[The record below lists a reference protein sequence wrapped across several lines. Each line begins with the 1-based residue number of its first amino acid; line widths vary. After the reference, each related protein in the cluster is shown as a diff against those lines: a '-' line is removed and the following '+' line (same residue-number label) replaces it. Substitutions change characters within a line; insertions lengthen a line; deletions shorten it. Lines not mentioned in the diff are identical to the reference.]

1 LGFSDIIGH
10 RRQIEVIRRSI
21 ANGHLPPAYL
31 FYGDEGIGK
40 RLVALEL
47 ARALNCKARTPDGE
61 ACGTCRDCRNIESG
75 CHPNVS
81 LMGLEV
87 NEKTGR
93 PRQEIVIDQV
103 RAAQEFLSLR
113 AVGDGGKLLIVDGA
127 HLLNEE
133 AANALLK
140 TLEEPPAGSHVVLV
154 TSRPGS
160 LLQTIHSRCRSI
172 GFAPL
177 GETDVTEALVG
188 MRGMDE
194 SDARLVAKMTGGRLG
209 AALGSDPDELRQR
222 RESFIDLL
230 GLLAEGGEARLL
242 KKAEE
247 VSKTEGA
254 LEDLVFFGTLWFR
267 DVVVILLGGGS
278 EMTYNGDM
286 PDELEAWAER
296 LSLGRCEGALGLLS
310 ALGRSLERTFNK
322 RLLAEETFIRVREEV
337 LA

>member
-1 LGFSDIIGH
+1 MGFSDIIGH
-10 RRQIEVIRRSI
+10 GRQIEVIRRSI

-47 ARALNCKARTPDGE
+47 AKTLNCTSPGPDGD
-61 ACGTCRDCRNIESG
+61 ACGECRDCRNIESG

-81 LMGLEV
+81 VLAVEA

-93 PRQEIVIDQV
+93 LRQEIVIDQV
-103 RAAQEFLSLR
+103 RSAQEFLSLR
-113 AVGDGGKLLIVDGA
+113 AVGEGAKLLIVDGA

-140 TLEEPPAGSHVVLV
+140 TLEEPPDGSHAVLV

-177 GETDVTEALVG
+177 GEPDVAAALVS
-188 MRGMDE
+188 MRGMQE
-194 SDARLVAKMTGGRLG
+194 GDARLIAKMTGGRLG
-209 AALGSDPDELRQR
+209 LALGTDADELRQR
-222 RESFIDLL
+222 RGSFIGLL
-230 GLLAEGGEARLL
+230 GQLAEGGDARLL
-242 KKAEE
+242 KRAEE
-247 VSKTEGA
+247 ASKTDGA

-267 DVVVILLGGGS
+267 DVVVILLGGGA
-278 EMTYNGDM
+278 ELTYNDDM
-286 PDELEAWAER
+286 LDELEAWADR
-296 LSLGRCEGALGLLS
+296 LSLSRCEDAIGLLS
-310 ALGRSLERTFNK
+310 ALGRSLERTFNR
-322 RLLAEETFIRVREEV
+322 RLLAEETFLRVREEV

>member
-1 LGFSDIIGH
+1 M
-10 RRQIEVIRRSI
+10 RQIEVIRRSI

-47 ARALNCKARTPDGE
+47 ARALNCTGRTQDGD
-61 ACGTCRDCRNIESG
+61 ACGECRDCRNIGSG

-81 LMGLEV
+81 VMGLEV
-87 NEKTGR
+87 NEKSGR
-93 PRQEIVIDQV
+93 LRQEIVIDQV
-103 RAAQEFLSLR
+103 RAAQEFFSLR

-127 HLLNEE
+127 HQLNEE

-172 GFAPL
+172 GFSPL
-177 GETDVTEALVG
+177 GEADVTGALVV
-188 MRGMDE
+188 MHGMDE
-194 SDARLVAKMTGGRLG
+194 RDARLVAKMTGGRLG
-209 AALGSDPDELRQR
+209 AALGSDPEELRQR
-222 RESFIDLL
+222 RGSFIQLL
-230 GLLAEGGEARLL
+230 GLLAEGGDARLL

-254 LEDLVFFGTLWFR
+254 LDDLVFFGTLWFR
-267 DVVVILLGGGS
+267 DVVVILLGGAP
-278 EMTYNGDM
+278 EMTYNGDIL
-286 PDELEAWAER
+286 DELEVWAER
-296 LSLGRCEGALGLLS
+296 LSLARCEGALALLS
-310 ALGRSLERTFNK
+310 SLGRSLERTYNR